1 MISDKNSHCYIFQVG
16 LVAFSEVV
24 RTPPGCYSEELA
36 FATDGNKDVF
46 YQYLDG
52 IQARGGTDYVKA
64 LEKAFQL
71 LKKSA
76 ILESDN
82 TRRMYR

>member
-1 MISDKNSHCYIFQVG
+1 M
-16 LVAFSEVV
+16 VAFSEVV

-52 IQARGGTDYVKA
+52 VEALGSTDYVKA
-64 LEKAFQL
+64 LERAFQL
-71 LKKSA
+71 FKWSA
-76 ILESDN
+76 IFQSDK
-82 TRRMYR
+82 TRRKYR

>member
-1 MISDKNSHCYIFQVG
+1 MV
-16 LVAFSEVV
+16 VFSEVV

-52 IQARGGTDYVKA
+52 IKARGSTDYVKA
-64 LEKAFQL
+64 LETAFQL
-71 LKKSA
+71 LKWSA
-76 ILESDN
+76 VLQSDK
-82 TRRMYR
+82 TRRKYR